1 VISAVAAHVLF
12 AVVSVGAPAAQLAAD
27 QEREVDAAIAFFR
40 DGGLH
45 SIQLPTKD
53 RASLTSILVL
63 AAAGTKQKS
72 FTLGAFQ
79 FDTPPKD
86 YQVVMK
92 IFSVLRDPTTRRAFA
107 ERFADGIDK
116 GVLQARWVTMAP
128 PGEKDEIPMSVTS
141 PLKAPESRQILTSPL
156 LK

>member
-12 AVVSVGAPAAQLAAD
+12 AVMSVGAPAAQLTPD
-27 QEREVDAAIAFFR
+27 QGGEVDAVIAFFR
-40 DGGLH
+40 DGGLY

-53 RASLTSILVL
+53 GASLTSILVL

-86 YQVVMK
+86 PQVVMK
-92 IFSVLRDPTTRRAFA
+92 VFSVLREPTARRSFA

-141 PLKAPESRQILTSPL
+141 PLKGSELRQLLTSPL